1 MAFLCTMSY
10 LSFILYLHVLKM
22 VSCTPNDVKQ
32 DGPLSMERNLEFLF
46 LFISF
51 KIPFLC
57 MFHNAHM

>member
-22 VSCTPNDVKQ
+22 VSCTLNDVKQ

-46 LFISF
+46 ISF

-57 MFHNAHM
+57 MFIMHTCNA